1 MMKKVVQ
8 VKGMT
13 CAHCQKRVE
22 DSLNKLPG
30 MSAKVNLKKEEVLIT
45 VQGSWDEKLVRTAIS
60 DVGYEVIGVEDK
72 KGLFGR

>member
-1 MMKKVVQ
+1 LRKVVK

-22 DSLNKLPG
+22 DALNALPG
-30 MSAKVNLKKEEVLIT
+30 LKAKVNLRKEEAT
-45 VQGSWDEKLVRTAIS
+45 VTAANGWDEEKVRQAIS
-60 DVGYEVIGVEDK
+60 EVGYEVISIADK